1 MREIRIPNQLN
12 REERERRG
20 TKRPESLSGV
30 FLRATYAAVICGV
43 MSFFV
48 LTALS
53 IATLA
58 VYGIVTHRTPA
69 FPIAYRYIGAPGAI
83 VVLVVGWIY
92 AFIVFRRQM
101 RRGSR

>member
-1 MREIRIPNQLN
+1 MKEIRIPTQLH

-20 TKRPESLSGV
+20 TKRSESPSGV

-43 MSFFV
+43 ISFFV

-58 VYGIVTHRTPA
+58 VYGVLTHKIPA
-69 FPIAYRYIGAPGAI
+69 FPVAYRYIGAPGAL
-83 VVLVVGWIY
+83 VVLLVGWIY

-101 RRGSR
+101 RRG

>member
-1 MREIRIPNQLN
+1 MKEIRIPDQLD

-20 TKRPESLSGV
+20 TKTPESLRGV
-30 FLRATYAAVICGV
+30 FLRATYAAVICGAI
-43 MSFFV
+43 SFFV
-48 LTALS
+48 LTVLS

-58 VYGIVTHRTPA
+58 VYGVMTHRTPA

-92 AFIVFRRQM
+92 AFIIFRRQM
-101 RRGSR
+101 RRGIN

>member
-1 MREIRIPNQLN
+1 MKEIRIPMQLD

-20 TKRPESLSGV
+20 NKTPESLRGV
-30 FLRATYAAVICGV
+30 FLRATYAALICGLI
-43 MSFFV
+43 SFFV

-58 VYGIVTHRTPA
+58 VYGVLTHKIPA
-69 FPIAYRYIGAPGAI
+69 FPMAYRYVGAPGAI

-92 AFIVFRRQM
+92 ALNVFRRQM
-101 RRGSR
+101 RRGAR

>member
-1 MREIRIPNQLN
+1 MKEIRIPNQLH

-20 TKRPESLSGV
+20 ARRPESLSGV

-43 MSFFV
+43 ISFFV

-58 VYGIVTHRTPA
+58 VYGALTHKIPE
-69 FPIAYRYIGAPGAI
+69 FPMAYRYVGAPGAI

-101 RRGSR
+101 RLGSR